1 MAKNTKITRRRK
13 TQPMRRPR
21 RKIEKSGDDLDSHAL
36 GAAKMYVDPCGA
48 DLVPSVYP
56 GDRGYINRFTSVLN
70 VANGA
75 LETAGVW
82 IAKPGVNVGYNGAA
96 ASGGTALAVSYV
108 DTQMPGAAFLNAQA
122 TKARCVG
129 YCSAIRVGATINSA
143 TGYIY
148 YGIVPASTFASGSF
162 SIDTIVASLTHSVS
176 ASSAA
181 VNPIEICWSPGAFD
195 DRYCPPT
202 GLTADDDSD
211 RNILVVAANGLPAAT
226 GFNVRNTA
234 IYEWTPASVAIDS
247 TSVTPSKCDFNC
259 VLRNLKRKDPEWW
272 FRQGQRGVSA
282 VASIL
287 GAYGTGGV
295 GGAMKRLGTFL

>member
-1 MAKNTKITRRRK
+1 MPRKLQRNVRRVRRRRN
-13 TQPMRRPR
+13 TGGGQ
-21 RKIEKSGDDLDSHAL
+21 DDLDDHAVA
-36 GAAKMYVDPCGA
+36 AAKMYIDPCGA
-48 DLVPSVYP
+48 DLAPSVYP
-56 GDRGYINRFTSVLN
+56 GDRGYINRFVSVLN

-82 IAKPGVNVGYNGAA
+82 IAKPGVNVGFNGAA
-96 ASGGTALAVSYV
+96 ALGSTGLAISFV
-108 DTQMPGAAFLNAQA
+108 DTQMPGAGFLNSQA
-122 TKARCVG
+122 TKQRCVG
-129 YCSAIRVGATINSA
+129 YCSSIRVGATVNSA

-148 YGIVPASTFASGSF
+148 YGVIPASSLASGTF
-162 SIDTIVASLTHSVS
+162 SVDTIVTLLTHSIS

-195 DRYCPPT
+195 DRYCPPA
-202 GLTADDDSD
+202 GVTADDDSD

-234 IYEWTPASVAIDS
+234 IYEWTPSSVPVDS

-272 FRQGQRGVSA
+272 FRQGRRGVSA
-282 VASIL
+282 AASIL
-287 GAYGTGGV
+287 GAYTTGGV
-295 GGAMKRLGTFL
+295 GGAMRRMASFM